1 MSIWIRLLALLALLF
16 SSRAF
21 GQEAPLL
28 RAAATRANDLLLP
41 TEPSPLPQSVP
52 QMAVHKPD
60 GPGPFPALV
69 LHHQCSG
76 LVSPGFINQSMLNW
90 AGEALSRGY
99 VVLILDSFGQRGVDS
114 MCKGPKGGVNF
125 ARGVRDALQAAE
137 HLRKFAFV
145 DKRRIAHVGYSWG
158 AMVGV
163 LASSKAWSTAVGP
176 NNHFAAFVSFY
187 PGCHSVQPPQ
197 GAPFEIVR
205 ADINRSL
212 LVLMGGKDNE
222 TPSGDCV
229 SKLSAAKVTGAPV
242 EWHVYQ
248 DATHCWDCKNLDG
261 FSKIDFRG
269 SHVVYRYDESATAD
283 SRRRMFEFIEGIRA
297 GNR

>member
-1 MSIWIRLLALLALLF
+1 MWWKLLAVLPLVF
-16 SSRAF
+16 SSTAF
-21 GQEAPLL
+21 GQQAPIL
-28 RAAATRANDLLLP
+28 RAAATQAKDLVFP
-41 TEPSPLPQSVP
+41 KEPSPLPQSAP

-76 LVSPGFINQSMLNW
+76 LVSRGFVNQSILNW

-99 VVLILDSFGQRGVDS
+99 IVLMVDSFGQRGVDTA
-114 MCKGPKGGVNF
+114 CKGPKGGVNF
-125 ARGVRDALQAAE
+125 ARGARDALQAAE
-137 HLRKFAFV
+137 HLRKYAFV

-163 LASSKAWSTAVGP
+163 LASSKAWPAAVGP
-176 NNHFAAFVSFY
+176 SNHFGAFVSFY
-187 PGCHSVQPPQ
+187 PGCYSVRPPQ

-222 TPSGDCV
+222 TPPGDCV
-229 SKLSAAKVTGAPV
+229 RKLSAAKSAGAPV
-242 EWHVYQ
+242 EWHVYP
-248 DATHCWDCKNLDG
+248 DATHCWDCKSLDG
-261 FSKIDFRG
+261 FSKIDIRG
-269 SHVVYRYDESATAD
+269 SHVVYRYDASVTTD
-283 SRRRMFEFIEGIRA
+283 SQSPHVRIS
-297 GNR
+297 